1 MKNLKHVNRELQK
14 ILGKER
20 FEARIEKLIR
30 EGLVEIIDCEDDGTP
45 IVDIT
50 DKGMNIFLSEIE
62 NIQGSDVKYKPT
74 LGEHIERRLKEE
86 NLKRKDLD
94 AETIDF
100 FYLQWLVKRKRII
113 KKIIR

>member
-1 MKNLKHVNRELQK
+1 
-14 ILGKER
+14 
-20 FEARIEKLIR
+20 
-30 EGLVEIIDCEDDGTP
+30 
-45 IVDIT
+45 
-50 DKGMNIFLSEIE
+50 
-62 NIQGSDVKYKPT
+62 VKYKPT

-113 KKIIR
+113 KKIIK

>member
-1 MKNLKHVNRELQK
+1 M
-14 ILGKER
+14 
-20 FEARIEKLIR
+20 
-30 EGLVEIIDCEDDGTP
+30 
-45 IVDIT
+45 
-50 DKGMNIFLSEIE
+50 
-62 NIQGSDVKYKPT
+62 KYKPA

-113 KKIIR
+113 KKIIK